1 MSVMLVLPLILES
14 RDTSCPVIKGYFMV
28 WETEDALL
36 VNFNRWT
43 YEPVY
48 DSFAVSLRLVPKE
61 EQSNPPH
68 LVLSIKK
75 KRRQQIFGL
84 NHPVRWFL
92 QAKVRNLTPSP
103 LCLACLTECSLNFL
117 LAPYVLLFSV
127 NETIEKNILIGRKR
141 LAEKYIV
148 ILALMMG
155 SYLEWLVREGKK
167 NTFKNK
173 LIT

>member
-1 MSVMLVLPLILES
+1 M
-14 RDTSCPVIKGYFMV
+14 RG
-28 WETEDALL
+28 
-36 VNFNRWT
+36 
-43 YEPVY
+43 
-48 DSFAVSLRLVPKE
+48 
-61 EQSNPPH
+61 
-68 LVLSIKK
+68 
-75 KRRQQIFGL
+75 
-84 NHPVRWFL
+84 FL

-148 ILALMMG
+148 ILALIMG

-167 NTFKNK
+167 TRLK
-173 LIT
+173 TS